1 MLIAGS
7 YLTSHVLHA
16 ILHAHKPLV
25 IRCSLGR
32 NFFHSLKRCSLG
44 ISYSVTQCFCK
55 HPSVIYV
62 TWPVM
67 TNCDLQA
74 LNRRENSG
82 HFNLKAQ
89 FPFNRE
95 VLYKPDFK
103 NKKNWTTCY
112 SWHGHESWRYCLP
125 YIPLEGTYWSD
136 KFEGIIIGNG
146 TGLCS
151 SAITDLV
158 LYFIYRTHFITTL

>member
-67 TNCDLQA
+67 TNYDLQA

-95 VLYKPDFK
+95 VLYKQDFK
-103 NKKNWTTCY
+103 NKK
-112 SWHGHESWRYCLP
+112 
-125 YIPLEGTYWSD
+125 
-136 KFEGIIIGNG
+136 IGRPVILDMDMSPG
-146 TGLCS
+146 DIVSL
-151 SAITDLV
+151 
-158 LYFIYRTHFITTL
+158 IYLLKAPIEVINLKV